1 MTGNKLN
8 LDHLKDT
15 IQDANINFLL
25 GSGLSMPHLQ
35 TLGNIEV
42 LLTEL
47 EGRTDISD
55 ARKKVLY
62 VALLKRFYEVVIL
75 KNLEVL
81 EGTGDSEAVL
91 AHYSQFL
98 QLVNS
103 ILLNRKTS
111 IISKQVNVYT
121 TNVDVYLEKALDA
134 VGLEYNDGFSGRL
147 SPIFSLSNFRKS
159 SFKKSLHFDN
169 TSEIPVF
176 NLLKLHGSLTWE
188 IRGNIEDSE
197 IYFSPNLDLVRKLQS
212 ADFSDIESAGEANDI
227 NALNS
232 SIGNKRTTESIRQFE
247 ELYLQLPIVN
257 PTKDKFRMT
266 LLNRNYYEL
275 LRMYANGLEKENSVL
290 FVMGFSFA
298 DEHIR
303 EVTLRAAD
311 SNPTLTIFVFA
322 YSSKAKE
329 EIEERLDIE
338 HVKNSNIKVI
348 GPSVTPGE
356 EGEESADD
364 FKYDLET
371 INKMVFEK
379 IFSSLNSKA
388 S

>member
-212 ADFSDIESAGEANDI
+212 ADFNWKQENYRI
-227 NALNS
+227 N
-232 SIGNKRTTESIRQFE
+232 Q
-247 ELYLQLPIVN
+247 
-257 PTKDKFRMT
+257 
-266 LLNRNYYEL
+266 
-275 LRMYANGLEKENSVL
+275 
-290 FVMGFSFA
+290 
-298 DEHIR
+298 
-303 EVTLRAAD
+303 
-311 SNPTLTIFVFA
+311 TI
-322 YSSKAKE
+322 
-329 EIEERLDIE
+329 
-338 HVKNSNIKVI
+338 
-348 GPSVTPGE
+348 
-356 EGEESADD
+356 
-364 FKYDLET
+364 
-371 INKMVFEK
+371 
-379 IFSSLNSKA
+379 
-388 S
+388 